1 MNEEVSLMPKNDNA
15 GLFIAIAVV
24 MFVLGAEYMAARR
37 KGKKIFRFENTIA
50 NISMGIFDRIA
61 GVFMVPIIF
70 FYFHFLHQNFAIF
83 NIPET
88 TAWFLVAVLC
98 SDFTWYF
105 YHRSGHRI
113 NLFWGA
119 HIIHHQS
126 EDYNYTV
133 AFNLTPFQV
142 FVRVLFW
149 SAMPILGF
157 SAKTVLGTHLVIGL
171 YQFLLH
177 SPLIPKLGII
187 EEFMVT
193 PSHHRVHHGSNE
205 KYLDKNFGGVF
216 IVWDRLFGTF
226 EREDEEVS
234 YGITKD
240 INSRGFLTGVFHY
253 YGNLLH
259 MMRQMPTFSGKM
271 NVLFKGPDWVP
282 TTGALQHLSLYVDK
296 GTYQYK
302 KYTLAQKTYII
313 SSLVLTILVLGFM
326 SAYIT
331 YFPPFGLELATM
343 FILTTLVSLGRMM
356 EKEPVLWLELIKYG
370 VVFGYLAYQFL
381 G

>member
-1 MNEEVSLMPKNDNA
+1 MKEEISLMPKDDNA
-15 GLFIAIAVV
+15 GLFIAISVV
-24 MFVLGAEYMAARR
+24 MFVLGLEYMAARR

-61 GVFMVPIIF
+61 GVFMVPIIY
-70 FYFHFLHQNFAIF
+70 FYFNFLHQNLSIF
-83 NIPET
+83 QIPET
-88 TAWFLVAVLC
+88 ASWFLVAVLC

-177 SPLIPKLGII
+177 SPLIPKLGVI

-205 KYLDKNFGGVF
+205 KYLDKNYGGVL
-216 IVWDRLFGTF
+216 IIWDRLFGSF
-226 EREDEEVS
+226 QREDEEVS
-234 YGITKD
+234 YGITSD
-240 INSRGFLTGVFHY
+240 INSRGFLTSVFHY
-253 YGNLLH
+253 YGNLIHL
-259 MMRQMPTFSGKM
+259 MKQMPTFSGKM

-282 TTGALQHLSLYVDK
+282 ATGELEHLSLYVEK

-302 KYTLAQKTYII
+302 EYTIAEKTYII
-313 SSLVLTILVLGFM
+313 GSLVLTIIVLGFM

-331 YFPPFGLELATM
+331 SFTIVGLEIITM
-343 FILTTLVSLGRMM
+343 FILTTLVTLGRMM
-356 EKEPVLWLELIKYG
+356 EKQPVLKLEIVKYS
-370 VVFGYLAYQFL
+370 VVFAYVAFLFL